1 LKAIDISMP
10 LAPGLPTW
18 PSSPGLQTE
27 FRLAIERGDEANVTQ
42 LSMDVHTGTHVDA
55 PRHFLPD
62 GRELEPM
69 GLEPF
74 VGPADVVDLSSSEQ
88 LDAPTLAAAVPADA
102 KRVLLRTRNSTTEGF
117 RDPPFRSDYAAV
129 SPDGARWLAM
139 RGIELVGVDYLS
151 VEPYGA
157 PPETHR
163 VLLGAGICLLEG
175 LVLNHVQAGRYLLAC
190 LPLRLIGVEA
200 APARAILLP
209 EPAP

>member
-1 LKAIDISMP
+1 
-10 LAPGLPTW
+10 
-18 PSSPGLQTE
+18 
-27 FRLAIERGDEANVTQ
+27 
-42 LSMDVHTGTHVDA
+42 
-55 PRHFLPD
+55 
-62 GRELEPM
+62 
-69 GLEPF
+69 
-74 VGPADVVDLSSSEQ
+74 
-88 LDAPTLAAAVPADA
+88 
-102 KRVLLRTRNSTTEGF
+102 
-117 RDPPFRSDYAAV
+117 
-129 SPDGARWLAM
+129 M